1 MDGSGDL
8 DKEETRDMLKHIC
21 AQNKKKFKEDAF
33 ESTYLLIDRDLS
45 GKIDKTEMM
54 IFVKSLLD
62 E

>member
-45 GKIDKTEMM
+45 GKIDKDKMH
-54 IFVKSLLD
+54 F
-62 E
+62 